1 MRLIVRSWDP
11 ASISALAAIFG
22 SLTGALASS
31 VSTWITQKHQGRRDL
46 LAKRIF
52 YREQLYSDFIS
63 QSAHAM
69 ADAVQHDLQDPNNLT
84 PAYAL
89 LSRMRLSSST
99 DVLAS
104 AERVIQHIINTYSE
118 PNLTPKEIQS
128 RVAKREDPLRENEG
142 RYTLRK
148 TILGDLY
155 QNCLP
160 IHVRVDASPELLSKL
175 KMYVLCPPHLE
186 IGLAQQR
193 RNSTHWGLKF
203 FSHTRSV
210 WWIPG

>member
-1 MRLIVRSWDP
+1 MRVIGEAWDP

-31 VSTWITQKHQGRRDL
+31 VSTWITQKHQNRRDL

-63 QSAHAM
+63 ESAHAM
-69 ADAVQHDLQDPNNLT
+69 ADAVQHNLQDPNNLT

-99 DVLAS
+99 NVLAS

-128 RVAKREDPLRENEG
+128 RAAKHVDPLREFSDICRAELEAMHSQ
-142 RYTLRK
+142 LR
-148 TILGDLY
+148 
-155 QNCLP
+155 
-160 IHVRVDASPELLSKL
+160 
-175 KMYVLCPPHLE
+175 
-186 IGLAQQR
+186 
-193 RNSTHWGLKF
+193 
-203 FSHTRSV
+203 
-210 WWIPG
+210 